1 MMGCTRGFYSLAARK
16 VGPKPDVYQ
25 EISPKTQHG
34 DQLRS
39 ARLLL
44 SALWLAYF
52 YGANLVEVPWF
63 GVLSFDSSELPIITV
78 YAMYVPMFIAFMVKQ
93 KDLGTVKRFV
103 MPTLGVL
110 GCLFM
115 VYAAIVSH
123 GMKVACISSCLLP
136 SWQSAFSLRKKRN
149 WICKSITFNPKPT
162 NRRSFR
168 RFVFV

>member
-1 MMGCTRGFYSLAARK
+1 MFVIISCLGTLNGLMMGCTRGFYSLAARK
-16 VGPKPDVYQ
+16 VGPNPEMYQ
-25 EISPKTQHG
+25 EVSPKTNMATNSSVLG
-34 DQLRS
+34 
-39 ARLLL
+39 LLL
-44 SALWLAYF
+44 CVLWLAYF

-93 KDLGTVKRFV
+93 KDIGGFKRFV

-123 GMKVACISSCLLP
+123 GVKVAWYLVLFAAIMVIGI
-136 SWQSAFSLRKKRN
+136 FFGKE
-149 WICKSITFNPKPT
+149 KSKQQ
-162 NRRSFR
+162 
-168 RFVFV
+168 